1 MYPRCLSIRDV
12 GAIRRADRV
21 DPLALVAHIARAAV
35 IDHADVPIRR
45 SRAAPLGQ
53 IAQIAQIDAA
63 AGAEEWTGGQAVR
76 GTAAAHPTAAASKAA
91 IARRAAPHVVRR
103 ERMPRLSHCAA
114 SIRPMSRPMAWA
126 KGAS

>member
-1 MYPRCLSIRDV
+1 MYLRCLSIRDV

-21 DPLALVAHIARAAV
+21 DPLALVAHIARAAA

-45 SRAAPLGQ
+45 SRAAPLG
-53 IAQIAQIDAA
+53 QIAQIDAA

-114 SIRPMSRPMAWA
+114 SIRPMSRPTAWA